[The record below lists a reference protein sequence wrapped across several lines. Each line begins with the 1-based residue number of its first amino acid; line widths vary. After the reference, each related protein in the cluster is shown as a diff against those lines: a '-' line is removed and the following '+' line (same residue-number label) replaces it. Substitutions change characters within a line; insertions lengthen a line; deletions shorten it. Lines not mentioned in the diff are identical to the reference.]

1 MKEKGEMIAG
11 TAEPFSFSEENAT
24 LYCTNYQHFIYL
36 FFKKSCVVD
45 LEPRI
50 RQQEK

>member
-24 LYCTNYQHFIYL
+24 LYCTNYQHLIYFIFL
-36 FFKKSCVVD
+36 KVV
-45 LEPRI
+45 L
-50 RQQEK
+50 